1 VNQAEIQSQSKI
13 RSIFHPSDF
22 SDASEVAF
30 AHALKLTLASSAL
43 LQMMHVETSTD
54 NDEEDFPKVRET
66 LERWKLLPPGSSHR
80 DVGQLGIE
88 IHKVVASSN
97 DPVKAC
103 LNFLE
108 INDADLIVLAVHQ
121 REGIMRWLGSMVGE
135 KIAQGSGQM
144 TLFIPKG
151 MDGFV
156 SLADGSVRLK
166 NILIPVVNKPRPES
180 AVETTLRLID
190 GLKLPVGTVTLLHV
204 GTHES
209 TPKVDLPE
217 STGWAW
223 NQLTQPGD
231 KSETIVQVAKDLD
244 ADLII
249 MTTDG
254 PDRFLDGLRGTTSE
268 RVLRKAHCPVAVIP
282 VERFDESADPD
293 DV

>member
-1 VNQAEIQSQSKI
+1 MQPQRTI

-30 AHALKLTLASSAL
+30 AHALKLTLASRAL
-43 LQMMHVETSTD
+43 LQMMHVETGAD
-54 NDEEDFPKVRET
+54 NEDEDFPRVRET

-88 IHKVVASSN
+88 ILKVIASSD

-108 INDADLIVLAVHQ
+108 INDADLIVLSVQQ
-121 REGIMRWLGSMVGE
+121 REGIMRWLGNMVGE

-144 TLFIPKG
+144 TLFIPNG
-151 MDGFV
+151 LDGFV
-156 SLADGSVRLK
+156 SVADGSVRLK
-166 NILIPVVNKPRPES
+166 NILIPVVNKPRPEA
-180 AVETTLRLID
+180 AVETTLRLIHS
-190 GLKLPVGTVTLLHV
+190 LALPPGTVTLLHV
-204 GTHES
+204 GTSES
-209 TPKVDLPE
+209 TPVVDLPE

-231 KSETIVQVAKDLD
+231 KSETIVQVARDLD
-244 ADLII
+244 ADLIV

-282 VERFDESADPD
+282 VERFDESANTDEA
-293 DV
+293 

>member
-1 VNQAEIQSQSKI
+1 MQPQRTI

-30 AHALKLTLASSAL
+30 AHALKLTLASRAL
-43 LQMMHVETSTD
+43 LQMMHVETGAD
-54 NDEEDFPKVRET
+54 NKDDDFPRVRET

-88 IHKVVASSN
+88 ILKVIASSD

-108 INDADLIVLAVHQ
+108 INDADLIVLSVQQ
-121 REGIMRWLGSMVGE
+121 REGIMRWLGNMVGE

-144 TLFIPKG
+144 TLFIPNG
-151 MDGFV
+151 LDGFV
-156 SLADGSVRLK
+156 SVVDGSVRLK
-166 NILIPVVNKPRPES
+166 NIMIPVVDKPRPEA
-180 AVETTLRLID
+180 AVETTLRLIHS
-190 GLKLPVGTVTLLHV
+190 LALPPGTVTLLHV
-204 GTHES
+204 GSFES
-209 TPKVDLPE
+209 TPVVDLPE

-231 KSETIVQVAKDLD
+231 KSETIVQVARDLD
-244 ADLII
+244 ADLIV

-282 VERFDESADPD
+282 VERFDESANTDEA
-293 DV
+293 

>member
-1 VNQAEIQSQSKI
+1 MQPQRTI

-30 AHALKLTLASSAL
+30 AHALKLTLASRAL
-43 LQMMHVETSTD
+43 LQMMHVETGAD
-54 NDEEDFPKVRET
+54 NKDDDFPRVRET

-88 IHKVVASSN
+88 ILKVIASSD

-108 INDADLIVLAVHQ
+108 INDADLIVLSVQQ
-121 REGIMRWLGSMVGE
+121 REGIMRWLGNMVGE

-144 TLFIPKG
+144 TLFIPNG
-151 MDGFV
+151 LDGFV
-156 SLADGSVRLK
+156 SVVDGSVRLK
-166 NILIPVVNKPRPES
+166 NIMIPVVNKPRPEA
-180 AVETTLRLID
+180 AVETTLRLIHS
-190 GLKLPVGTVTLLHV
+190 LALPPGTVTLLHV
-204 GTHES
+204 GAFES
-209 TPKVDLPE
+209 TPVVDLPE

-231 KSETIVQVAKDLD
+231 KSETIVQVARDLD
-244 ADLII
+244 ADLIV

-282 VERFDESADPD
+282 VERFDESANTDEA
-293 DV
+293 

>member
-1 VNQAEIQSQSKI
+1 MQPQPTI

-30 AHALKLTLASSAL
+30 AHALKLTLASRAL
-43 LQMMHVETSTD
+43 LQMMHVETGAD
-54 NDEEDFPKVRET
+54 KEDEDFPRVRET

-88 IHKVVASSN
+88 IHKVIASS
-97 DPVKAC
+97 DEPVKAC

-108 INDADLIVLAVHQ
+108 INDADLIVLSVQQ
-121 REGIMRWLGSMVGE
+121 REGIMRWLGNMVGE

-144 TLFIPKG
+144 TLFIPNG
-151 MDGFV
+151 LDGFV
-156 SLADGSVRLK
+156 SVADGSVRLK
-166 NILIPVVNKPRPES
+166 NILIPMVSKPRPEA
-180 AVETTLRLID
+180 AVETTLRLIHS
-190 GLKLPVGTVTLLHV
+190 LALPTGTVTLLHV
-204 GTHES
+204 GTFES
-209 TPKVDLPE
+209 TPVLDLPE

-231 KSETIVQVAKDLD
+231 KSETIVQVARDLD
-244 ADLII
+244 ADLIV

-282 VERFDESADPD
+282 VERFDESADTD
-293 DV
+293 EA